1 MLKHAEPMFELIELE
16 PAESEPTGLDLAV
29 LEPAEKLEPAKTLEH
44 AGKTPVESESELPL
58 QW

>member
-1 MLKHAEPMFELIELE
+1 MFELIELE